1 MRFLVTIIAFQA
13 ATCTWAFLGRSVVMP
28 RGQQQQGL
36 AETPCERLG
45 AFSGGNGGD
54 SSGAEGMDPNSR
66 PPRSM
71 VPMRRDTCRV
81 LVSGVLGADPKETYL
96 ANDHYVLNF
105 PLAVTGHFAPMH
117 DWELY
122 KPTETMWLASEVW
135 DTQAKNNQANFK
147 KGAPVCGI
155 GYLIFNTWKDKATG
169 EDRKQFKMRF
179 TNILTPE
186 EMDEILG
193 SSGIEDLLP
202 TPHDEGGEDGLGD
215 SGFSSSSPPMY
226 DQAIRAPPVQRM
238 QPGGRDPARGGGG
251 GGGGRSK
258 GELDED
264 VRRDNS
270 IPF

>member
-1 MRFLVTIIAFQA
+1 MRFLVALIAFQA
-13 ATCTWAFLGRSVVMP
+13 TSSWAFLGRFVV
-28 RGQQQQGL
+28 RQQQHQQ
-36 AETPCERLG
+36 ASQMPRLG
-45 AFSGGNGGD
+45 AFSNGNGGD
-54 SSGAEGMDPNSR
+54 GGGGDDLDQNSKA
-66 PPRSM
+66 PRSK
-71 VPMRRDTCRV
+71 VPQRRDTCRV

-122 KPTETMWLASEVW
+122 KPTETMWLSSEVW

-155 GYLIFNTWKDKATG
+155 GYLIFNTWKDKVTG
-169 EDRKQFKMRF
+169 EDRKLFKMRF

-202 TPHDEGGEDGLGD
+202 TPHDEGGEDGQGD
-215 SGFSSSSPPMY
+215 SGFRQQQPPVY
-226 DQAIRAPPVQRM
+226 DQTVRAPPVQRM
-238 QPGGRDPARGGGG
+238 QPGGRATTRGGGG
-251 GGGGRSK
+251 GGR

-264 VRRDNS
+264 IRRDNS